1 VVDVSLPYVKEQAV
15 GAIDGINVNFLTSTD
30 YATGSLQVWRNG
42 QLNRKTEPVEGWT
55 ELGFNAFSLFTPPL
69 IGDVIQVGYRPL

>member
-1 VVDVSLPYVKEQAV
+1 MSLVPFIHEM
-15 GAIDGINVNFLTSTD
+15 AIGLTNGTNINFVTSVA

-42 QLNRKTEPVEGWT
+42 QLNRKTEPTEGWT

-69 IGDVIQVGYRPL
+69 VGDVIQVGYRPI